1 MDRSRERAPSP
12 EPSQSPVPA
21 SREGP
26 ARRRE
31 AGLLLVAVAVAAGAL
46 TVRWWLPGVAV
57 LLGFLEANDE
67 AIGVLADLA
76 TIFQFLGVVAALVLG
91 FLGLRRVVG
100 GGAEE
105 AAAPAH
111 AVAQGE
117 GNVYAGRDIVGPVI
131 AGDRNVLRVEMGEEL
146 YERLR
151 SDAAP
156 ASLGVAPPVPEAFV
170 GREGDVAE
178 LKGRLRQ
185 ATRDG
190 DAPVQVLTAVHG
202 WPGVG
207 KTALAAKLVHDEEVR
222 GMFPDGVLFA
232 SLGQE
237 PDVLSTIVSWGR
249 SLGVGDLSDAETVAE
264 ASGRLRAAMLDTR
277 ALLVLDDVWET
288 AHALPLAVGGRRCG
302 TVATTRLDRVARE
315 LSPRAEGVYRLEV
328 LSEEEAL
335 ELLEQLAPGVV
346 ENHPSE
352 GRELVRELDGLPL
365 AVRIAGG
372 LLAAEASAGLDV
384 PGLLEELREGRRLLE
399 EEAPSSYALL
409 LGQVPL
415 TVAALLCRSTDRL
428 RPLYRRRFALLG
440 VLPPHPVSF
449 DTPAAQDVWAMNSD
463 PRMTLRALLDRGL
476 IEPAGDGR
484 FQIHS
489 LLSAFAASMI
499 EEDPELPSLREVQL
513 RRLRHYEVKLG
524 AANEAFLLGGRAQRD
539 WLGVFDADWEG
550 IRAAYLWAASL
561 MEEDEEAADYV
572 NRYAGV
578 GSSVLA
584 FRLPP
589 REFIRWMELALR
601 AARRLE
607 DAESVV
613 TRKANLGTGYLMA
626 GAYPEALPYFEEAL
640 ADARAAEDRHGEAPA
655 LGNLASTYSAL
666 GDTDRAV
673 ACAEECVTVAREI
686 GDRGIEAKALGTLGE
701 IYAEL
706 GRPRDAV
713 RCLKGQKDVAHEIEH
728 APSEAR
734 AMRKL
739 GIFYRELGHPWRAAV
754 FFEAAASAFE
764 DLDDREALRGV
775 LLSHG
780 ILCAKQEAYEDA
792 LGLFDRVL
800 ESAEGDGD
808 GAAGAPA
815 LMNQGNVRDAQGLPD
830 LAEDLYRRAIDAARD
845 GGHAGTLGDASWNL
859 AQLLEAKG
867 DRRGAVGAA
876 RDAAGAYRSVGNP
889 NEERVLSWLRD
900 QGVD

>member
-1 MDRSRERAPSP
+1 M
-12 EPSQSPVPA
+12 
-21 SREGP
+21 
-26 ARRRE
+26 
-31 AGLLLVAVAVAAGAL
+31 
-46 TVRWWLPGVAV
+46 
-57 LLGFLEANDE
+57 LGFLEANDE
-67 AIGVLADLA
+67 TIGVLADLA
-76 TIFQFLGVVAALVLG
+76 TILQFLGFFAASVLG
-91 FLGLRRVVG
+91 FLGLRRLVG

-105 AAAPAH
+105 TATPAP

-117 GNVYAGRDIVGPVI
+117 GSVYAARDIVGPVI
-131 AGDRNVLRVEMGEEL
+131 TGDRNVLRVEMGEDL
-146 YERLR
+146 YKQLR
-151 SDAAP
+151 PNGAP
-156 ASLGVAPPVPEAFV
+156 SSLGVAPPVPEAFV

-178 LKGRLRQ
+178 LKGRLRR
-185 ATRDG
+185 AARGG
-190 DAPVQVLTAVHG
+190 DTAAVKVLVAVHG

-207 KTALAAKLVHDEEVR
+207 KTALAATLAHDEEVR
-222 GMFPDGVLFA
+222 GMFPDGILFA

-249 SLGVGDLSDAETVAE
+249 SLGAGDLSDAETVAE
-264 ASGRLRAAMLDTR
+264 ASGRLRAAMLDKR
-277 ALLVLDDVWET
+277 ALLILDDVWEA

-346 ENHPSE
+346 ENHPD
-352 GRELVRELDGLPL
+352 GARRLVRELDGLPL
-365 AVRIAGG
+365 AVRITGG

-384 PGLLEELREGRRLLE
+384 HVLLEELREGRRLLE
-399 EEAPSSYALL
+399 EEAPSSYVIL

-415 TVAALLCRSTDRL
+415 TVAALLRRSTDRL
-428 RPLYRRRFALLG
+428 RPLYRKRFALLG
-440 VLPPHPVSF
+440 VLPARPVSF
-449 DTPAAQDVWAMNSD
+449 DAPAAQDVWAMNSD

-489 LLSAFAASMI
+489 LLSVFAASVI
-499 EEDPELPSLREVQL
+499 EEDPELPDLKEVQL

-524 AANEAFLLGGRAQRD
+524 AANEAFLLGGQSQRD

-550 IRAAYLWAASL
+550 IRAAYLWAASR

-572 NRYAGV
+572 NRYAGA
-578 GSSVLA
+578 GASVLA

-601 AARRLE
+601 AARRLG

-613 TRKANLGTGYLMA
+613 TRKANLGTGYLTA

-640 ADARAAEDRHGEAPA
+640 AEARAAEDRHGEAPA

-666 GDTDRAV
+666 GDTDRAINH
-673 ACAEECVTVAREI
+673 AEECVVAAREI
-686 GDRGIEAKALGTLGE
+686 GDRGIQAKALGTLGE

-713 RCLKGQKDVAHEIEH
+713 RYLKGQRDVAREIGD

-734 AMRKL
+734 ALRKL
-739 GIFYRELGHPWRAAV
+739 GVFYRELGHPWRAAV
-754 FFEAAASAFE
+754 FFGAAASAFE
-764 DLDDREALRGV
+764 DLGDRETLRGV

-800 ESAEGDGD
+800 ESAEEDGD
-808 GAAGAPA
+808 SAAGAPA
-815 LMNQGNVRDAQGLPD
+815 LMNQGNVRDAQGSPD
-830 LAEDLYRRAIDAARD
+830 LAKDLYRRANDAARE
-845 GGHAGTLGDASWNL
+845 GGHAGTIGDASWNL
-859 AQLLEAKG
+859 AQLLEAEG
-867 DRRGAVGAA
+867 DHRGAVRAA
-876 RDAAGAYRSVGNP
+876 RDALDAYRSVGNP
-889 NEERVLSWLRD
+889 SAETVLAWLRD
-900 QGVD
+900 RGVG